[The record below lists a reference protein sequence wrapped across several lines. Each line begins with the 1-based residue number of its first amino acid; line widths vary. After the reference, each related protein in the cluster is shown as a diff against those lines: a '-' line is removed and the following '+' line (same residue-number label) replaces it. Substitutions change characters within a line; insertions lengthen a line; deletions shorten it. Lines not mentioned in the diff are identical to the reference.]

1 MFTSFTPHSLVHS
14 LMYKVFRDNLGAVRA
29 INSPE
34 GNGLPYDPNTKSF
47 DEAHP
52 LTIALREWE
61 AENGVLDL
69 STRPVEPLTL
79 EQAKAQKKQE
89 IIAIA
94 SAKQEELVA
103 GFAPPEQASWA
114 RKVAEAKAFLASGLI
129 EDAPMLRVEA
139 IAMTKAT
146 GDTVIFQYT
155 QGLAKKILSKSE
167 EMYLNS
173 AAISGK
179 RTLLSVQ
186 IEAAKTFEELNAI
199 AWN

>member
-1 MFTSFTPHSLVHS
+1 
-14 LMYKVFRDNLGAVRA
+14 MYQVFRNSQGIVDA
-29 INSPE
+29 INRSDGVSIDFP
-34 GNGLPYDPNTKSF
+34 LQSADPLVL
-47 DEAHP
+47 E
-52 LTIALREWE
+52 LRAWE
-61 AENGVLDL
+61 QENGALDL
-69 STRPVEPLTL
+69 RSRPVEPESI
-79 EQAKAQKKQE
+79 EQCKASKKQE
-89 IIAIA
+89 IVAIA

-114 RKVAEAKAFLASGLI
+114 RKVAEAKAFLASSLI
-129 EDAPMLRVEA
+129 EDAPMLKVEA
-139 IAMTKAT
+139 IAMTGAT
-146 GDTVIFQYT
+146 NNTVIFQYT

-186 IEAAKTFEELNAI
+186 IETAKTIEELNAI

>member
-1 MFTSFTPHSLVHS
+1 
-14 LMYKVFRDNLGAVRA
+14 MYQVFRNSLGVVDA
-29 INSPE
+29 INKVGGGGES
-34 GNGLPYDPNTKSF
+34 LPL
-47 DEAHP
+47 P
-52 LTIALREWE
+52 LNEYEDVPLVMELRAWE

-69 STRPVEPLTL
+69 STRPVDPLTL
-79 EQAKAQKKQE
+79 EQAKAQKKQSL
-89 IIAIA
+89 IAIA
-94 SAKQEELVA
+94 AAKQEELVA

-139 IAMTKAT
+139 IAMTNAT
-146 GDTVIFQYT
+146 NNTVIFQY
-155 QGLAKKILSKSE
+155 QYGLAKKILSKSE
-167 EMYLNS
+167 EMYLSS

-186 IEAAKTFEELNAI
+186 IETAKTIEELNAI